1 MGQGKSIGIT
11 RSPVLGRGTEHVT
24 TLCLLLTFP
33 SATPASTKNC
43 CQTSK
48 PSALFFYANST
59 ETSLIT
65 AGTKP
70 GIFDL
75 KFYHYSFSWSCS
87 YS

>member
-1 MGQGKSIGIT
+1 MGQSESIGIA
-11 RSPVLGRGTEHVT
+11 RSTVMGKGTEHVT
-24 TLCLLLTFP
+24 TLCLPLTFP

-48 PSALFFYANST
+48 PSALFFYANSM
-59 ETSLIT
+59 ETSLIK

-75 KFYHYSFSWSCS
+75 KFYHHSLS
-87 YS
+87 